1 MSWKCFCYWQVC
13 IMKPVFVR
21 MEHVEMFQKFQT
33 GSFNTQSNSMS
44 KSNDELTAK
53 MLENVTQL
61 HKIEIIQLKVH
72 AFHRNWLDCVTHRY
86 ITQRTYHNRTTQIS
100 KCNLQMQSPNL
111 HHLSQKTEVNDLV
124 WNFWFS
130 KQGVEFEDSLCSS
143 SIFHIL

>member
-1 MSWKCFCYWQVC
+1 
-13 IMKPVFVR
+13 MKPVFVR

-72 AFHRNWLDCVTHRY
+72 AFHRNWLDWVSNRY
-86 ITQRTYHNRTTQIS
+86 NFNILSQQDNADLQTQRSPLSDIS
-100 KCNLQMQSPNL
+100 YQ
-111 HHLSQKTEVNDLV
+111 
-124 WNFWFS
+124 WFS
-130 KQGVEFEDSLCSS
+130 CLRNSGKSL
-143 SIFHIL
+143 I

>member
-1 MSWKCFCYWQVC
+1 
-13 IMKPVFVR
+13 MKPVFVR

-72 AFHRNWLDCVTHRY
+72 AFHRNWLDCLTNRY
-86 ITQRTYHNRTTQIS
+86 ITFITSLTGQGR
-100 KCNLQMQSPNL
+100 SPNATL
-111 HHLSQKTEVNDLV
+111 PSQT
-124 WNFWFS
+124 S
-130 KQGVEFEDSLCSS
+130 
-143 SIFHIL
+143 HIIDFPF

>member
-1 MSWKCFCYWQVC
+1 
-13 IMKPVFVR
+13 MKPVFVR

-72 AFHRNWLDCVTHRY
+72 AFHRNRLVTV
-86 ITQRTYHNRTTQIS
+86 IS
-100 KCNLQMQSPNL
+100 LKYPLTKSPIR
-111 HHLSQKTEVNDLV
+111 
-124 WNFWFS
+124 
-130 KQGVEFEDSLCSS
+130 SS
-143 SIFHIL
+143 NATLIALKHIILL

>member
-1 MSWKCFCYWQVC
+1 
-13 IMKPVFVR
+13 MKPVFVR

-72 AFHRNWLDCVTHRY
+72 AFHRN
-86 ITQRTYHNRTTQIS
+86 
-100 KCNLQMQSPNL
+100 
-111 HHLSQKTEVNDLV
+111 
-124 WNFWFS
+124 
-130 KQGVEFEDSLCSS
+130 
-143 SIFHIL
+143 

>member
-1 MSWKCFCYWQVC
+1 
-13 IMKPVFVR
+13 MKPVFVR

-72 AFHRNWLDCVTHRY
+72 AFHRNCLDWVSNRY
-86 ITQRTYHNRTTQIS
+86 ITFITSLTGQGR
-100 KCNLQMQSPNL
+100 SPNATLVSLKHLTSLIYDRTVRAAHFEL
-111 HHLSQKTEVNDLV
+111 HHLNLKTEVNDL
-124 WNFWFS
+124 
-130 KQGVEFEDSLCSS
+130 EFF
-143 SIFHIL
+143 IFKARG